1 MMWSTLFPG
10 QGSQH
15 PGMGKFLY
23 DEFQTARET
32 FEEASDAV
40 SVDFKKLCFDG
51 AEEQL
56 ALTENTQPCLVL
68 VSTVTDRV
76 LKTELGFQ
84 PAITAGHSV
93 GEYSAMV
100 SAQVMQLK
108 HAIQAVR
115 IRGQAMQSAV
125 PVGLGGMTAVMG
137 LDGAQ
142 TLAMCQ
148 WAMSETKDGPV
159 EPANLNAPGQIVIS
173 GKKSVLDWLAANFKP
188 EAIGISGRVKFIP
201 LKVSAPFHCSMMKP
215 AEEKMAQ
222 VLGDMPF
229 GKAQMPVV
237 QNVTALPETDGE
249 KLRQGLVKQVCA
261 PVRWIESVQK
271 ISQLGHSKAI
281 ESGCGRVIA
290 GLVKKIDPSLN
301 CLSMN
306 SMDDFRAV
314 ETALKG
320 G

>member
-1 MMWSTLFPG
+1 MWATLFPG

-15 PGMGKFLY
+15 PGMGKFLFE
-23 DEFQTARET
+23 EFQVVREA
-32 FEEASDAV
+32 FEEASDSV

-51 AEEQL
+51 SEEQL

-68 VSTVTDRV
+68 VSSATDRV
-76 LKTELGFQ
+76 LRRELGFD
-84 PAITAGHSV
+84 PKVAAGHSV

-100 SAQVMQLK
+100 SAQVMELK

-142 TLAMCQ
+142 TLSMCQ
-148 WAMSETKDGPV
+148 WAMGETKEGPV

-173 GKKSVLDWLAANFKP
+173 GKKTVLDWLATNFKP
-188 EAIGISGRVKFIP
+188 EAIGASGRVKFIP

-222 VLGDMPF
+222 VLGDIPF
-229 GKAQMPVV
+229 RTAKTPVV
-237 QNVTALPETDGE
+237 QNVTATPETDGE
-249 KLRQGLVKQVCA
+249 KLRQSLIKQVCA
-261 PVRWIESVQK
+261 PVRWIESIQK
-271 ISQLGHSKAI
+271 ISQLGHTKAV
-281 ESGCGRVIA
+281 ESGCGRVLA
-290 GLVKKIDPSLN
+290 GLVKKIEPNLACLN
-301 CLSMN
+301 LN
-306 SMDDFRAV
+306 SMDDLRALEV
-314 ETALKG
+314 TIKG